1 LSLAEQVKGDKL
13 NDKKFHV
20 TIEDNKSNVL
30 IDFQE
35 GVGMSVNVPGSFN
48 ITVPHIPRGLPFNL
62 CFLHICMTKEDQL
75 CNLEG

>member
-1 LSLAEQVKGDKL
+1 L

-48 ITVPHIPRGLPFNL
+48 ITVPHIPRGLPFNVW
-62 CFLHICMTKEDQL
+62 FV
-75 CNLEG
+75 